1 VDTGGAKPDA
11 NETEKD
17 EKRPFEALSR
27 PIRIGSVEVKNR
39 VVVPALATGFGSS
52 EGRLT
57 ERCISY
63 YLERARGGAGLL
75 IVEPAAVA
83 GAGRMVSN
91 TLLLDEDQYIQ
102 MHARMCEVIHA
113 EGARLFLQLAHAG
126 RKTSIRVTGLAPV
139 GPSPQPDPDFGETPV
154 ELDEPA
160 IRGVVQAFVS
170 AAVRARSAGYDG
182 VELLAAGGFLLH
194 QFLSAG
200 SNRRTD
206 GYGGDVAGRAR
217 ILVETIAGIRAAA
230 ADLAVSVRIGPG
242 RKDDYE
248 LALDDLLEVAKLSTA
263 AGASCVNV
271 AIGAEMLART
281 DHVSIAS
288 PGQVKRP
295 LEPVVKGAV
304 SVPVIGGGGL
314 LDMTGTEQL
323 VASGSVDL
331 VAMGRRIITD
341 PKLPAKLFEG
351 RASDIRP
358 CIRCNVCLGR
368 PPEPVMSCPANPM
381 VGREQFF
388 WLSRRGAGRHVVVL
402 GTGLAG
408 LWTAVLAAELGYTV
422 EVFEPGG
429 VLGNLL
435 ALRSRVPG
443 QTENYRIVDFL
454 SRELRILG
462 VPVHLRRKLSVRDVL
477 EKRPDAVFVT
487 RIGEIQPSDVDGL
500 GNVQTLDPVTVL
512 NSEPSMGDKVV
523 LLGGG
528 LMGAELA
535 YYLTRKG
542 KQVCLLEER
551 SRIAG
556 DTHPELR
563 QRILAGL
570 REMNCPVY
578 VGVHNLAVNIYGEL
592 TAQHEKRSLKL
603 LVDTVIL
610 AGNYETCDTSFREL
624 EGQVKEVHFIGDAY
638 ETSELTRL
646 VYEATGCMVDLADRL

>member
-1 VDTGGAKPDA
+1 
-11 NETEKD
+11 
-17 EKRPFEALSR
+17 
-27 PIRIGSVEVKNR
+27 
-39 VVVPALATGFGSS
+39 
-52 EGRLT
+52 
-57 ERCISY
+57 
-63 YLERARGGAGLL
+63 
-75 IVEPAAVA
+75 
-83 GAGRMVSN
+83 M
-91 TLLLDEDQYIQ
+91 
-102 MHARMCEVIHA
+102 
-113 EGARLFLQLAHAG
+113 
-126 RKTSIRVTGLAPV
+126 
-139 GPSPQPDPDFGETPV
+139 
-154 ELDEPA
+154 
-160 IRGVVQAFVS
+160 
-170 AAVRARSAGYDG
+170 
-182 VELLAAGGFLLH
+182 
-194 QFLSAG
+194 
-200 SNRRTD
+200 
-206 GYGGDVAGRAR
+206 
-217 ILVETIAGIRAAA
+217 
-230 ADLAVSVRIGPG
+230 RIGPG

-388 WLSRRGAGRHVVVL
+388 WLSRRGA
-402 GTGLAG
+402 
-408 LWTAVLAAELGYTV
+408 
-422 EVFEPGG
+422 
-429 VLGNLL
+429 GNLL

-603 LVDTVIL
+603 L